1 MIFNSYLVGEE
12 REEAIEEARID
23 LVFAKA
29 DMMFEM
35 VEMRLQQNLRE
46 AELKVFSEGGTYGDF
61 QYLVEEAEN
70 EANEKKQGIIATLW
84 NAIKSVL
91 KKIGEKLAS
100 INVEPGDENTEV
112 DVDEEDIKT
121 NNAILDAVD
130 KKLPGVEEAVKKR
143 DLSGALKLAG
153 EIAVAGAAVAAG
165 AAVVTKKVTKGNL
178 IKMKTTLTHAKE
190 KVESFFGRIFGSND
204 SGDES
209 ILKQIGTT
217 IKNKIIDPIT
227 KLIKKLGD
235 YIKSGVTKAQN
246 AIAGEWKEVEPNTK
260 GATECISN
268 DKTPE
273 TNLDHT
279 QMRQEDLEKK
289 GCKGAT
295 PGKWYIK
302 ETEKNGN
309 RRQYVKCQ
317 KGDPGALEVVEDN
330 KDPFNAKEMIK
341 ESDVKGVAT
350 KGEYVKPNDG
360 KDANKDSGKPK
371 YVKCNSGDE
380 GAKKVVADITDPF
393 DATKMV
399 KASDVDGIASVN
411 DFVKE
416 DNTNTGNNNNNN
428 NNQSNNAPKYVKCNS
443 GDEGA
448 LEVVADGETIN
459 NGEKKIHEKDVGG
472 AAAVK
477 EFVKPN
483 DSGNNNNNASSSGY
497 EYSSVNDLINGVE
510 ANITSQDAYIKIS
523 TDKFDG
529 ATKNVLHVIDDNNS
543 AKGDQYIKLSEVKKG
558 VYPKGIA
565 ANDIVVKIKLTK
577 RSNGKLFLLTP
588 SKSRTG
594 KLNYNNQK
602 IIPVPDDTQGAFDIV
617 DNARDVKGKIDSGVA
632 GLPDTVHKAF
642 IETEEIDNNI
652 LDSNPFME
660 STNEA
665 YDNEIKEIAAMLA
678 CL

>member
-1 MIFNSYLVGEE
+1 MIFNSYLVGDE
-12 REEAIEEARID
+12 RAEAIAEARID

-204 SGDES
+204 NGDES

-246 AIAGEWKEVEPNTK
+246 AIAGEWKEVEPKTK
-260 GATECISN
+260 GAIECITN
-268 DKTPE
+268 DKNPE
-273 TNLDHT
+273 TNLDHV
-279 QMRQEDLEKK
+279 QMQQQDLEKK
-289 GCKGAT
+289 GCKDAE

-330 KDPFNAKEMIK
+330 KDPFDAKSMIK
-341 ESDVKGVAT
+341 ESDIKGVAT
-350 KGEYVKPNDG
+350 KGEFVKPNDDNN
-360 KDANKDSGKPK
+360 DANKDSGKPK

-380 GAKKVVADITDPF
+380 GAKQVVADNTDPF
-393 DATKMV
+393 DASKMV
-399 KASDVDGIASVN
+399 KASDVNGIASVN

-416 DNTNTGNNNNNN
+416 DNTNADNNNNN
-428 NNQSNNAPKYVKCNS
+428 
-443 GDEGA
+443 
-448 LEVVADGETIN
+448 
-459 NGEKKIHEKDVGG
+459 
-472 AAAVK
+472 
-477 EFVKPN
+477 
-483 DSGNNNNNASSSGY
+483 SSPSGY
-497 EYSSVNDLINGVE
+497 GYSDVNELTKGVKG
-510 ANITSQDAYIKIS
+510 AGKNMKTAFIKIS
-523 TDKFDG
+523 NGDFAGGIHIKDDNDNDAKKKGNLSLSKAKGCVYPSDLAAGDTVIKVSLKYDKPAKLYKLNNDPNT
-529 ATKNVLHVIDDNNS
+529 ATK
-543 AKGDQYIKLSEVKKG
+543 A
-558 VYPKGIA
+558 
-565 ANDIVVKIKLTK
+565 T
-577 RSNGKLFLLTP
+577 
-588 SKSRTG
+588 
-594 KLNYNNQK
+594 
-602 IIPVPDDTQGAFDIV
+602 PVPDGTPLSVKVVDNDNPAAGEVSRSKFSIAQGVNSVILESTDVEDIV
-617 DNARDVKGKIDSGVA
+617 GNS
-632 GLPDTVHKAF
+632 
-642 IETEEIDNNI
+642 
-652 LDSNPFME
+652 FME
-660 STNEA
+660 ATNEA
-665 YDNEIKEIAAMLA
+665 YDNEIKEIATLFA